1 MSETTVNDSVGSVGA
16 KGQVSPG
23 FFLRLF
29 RGQEIGIFLV
39 LVFMIIA
46 FTLLTIPEGES
57 LSSQKF
63 LTPVNIQNILLNFS
77 WTAIAAFGATMVI
90 ITAGID
96 LSVGSV
102 MALAG
107 LATAWLLSPDTAPAM
122 FLSGGEAV
130 PTIITP
136 LAILVGLGV
145 GAICGFLNGFWITVA
160 GLPPFIATLGML
172 QIARGITY
180 GWSQGWPVQRLP
192 QHFTVIGRQ
201 NLPIGNFN
209 LPLPTIIMVIVAVI
223 AWLFLTRT
231 VWGYRVFAVGGNE
244 QAARLSGI
252 STRRTKLLVYTIA
265 GLLGGA
271 GGVLL
276 TSRLGVAAPTAAQGY
291 ELDVIAAVVVGGTSL
306 MGGEG
311 SILGT
316 LIGAAIMGV
325 LRTGLNLAGVPAY
338 WLPAAQG
345 TIIILAIT
353 LDQWYRRQRGTH
365 VGFSKMF
372 AGWLRSGR
380 A

>member
-1 MSETTVNDSVGSVGA
+1 MSETTA
-16 KGQVSPG
+16 KETIASADPRRQVAPG
-23 FFLRLF
+23 FLRRLV

-39 LVFMIIA
+39 LLAMIVV
-46 FTLLTIPEGES
+46 FTLLTVPDGKT
-57 LSSQKF
+57 LADQKF
-63 LTPVNIQNILLNFS
+63 LTSINIQNILLNFS

-107 LATAWLLSPDTAPAM
+107 LATAWLISPDTSP
-122 FLSGGEAV
+122 FLGGAEVVPGAV
-130 PTIITP
+130 IP
-136 LAILVGLGV
+136 LAVLVGLGV
-145 GAICGFLNGFWITVA
+145 GALCGLMNGFWITVA

-180 GWSQGWPVQRLP
+180 GWSQGWPIQRLP
-192 QHFTVIGRQ
+192 TDFTIIGRH
-201 NLPIGNFN
+201 NFPIGSFN
-209 LPLPTIIMVIVAVI
+209 LPLPTLIMVIIAVI
-223 AWLFLTRT
+223 AWLFMTRT
-231 VWGYRVFAVGGNE
+231 VWGYRIFAVGGNE

-252 STRRTKLLVYTIA
+252 NTHRTKLLVYTIA

-271 GGVLL
+271 GG
-276 TSRLGVAAPTAAQGY
+276 Y
-291 ELDVIAAVVVGGTSL
+291 ELDVIAAVVVGGSSL

-353 LDQWYRRQRGTH
+353 LDQWYRRRRGAR
-365 VGFSKMF
+365 VSISEML
-372 AGWLRSGR
+372 AGWLRSGKS
-380 A
+380 

>member
-1 MSETTVNDSVGSVGA
+1 MSETTA
-16 KGQVSPG
+16 KETIASADPRRQVAPG
-23 FFLRLF
+23 FLRRLV

-39 LVFMIIA
+39 LLAMIVV
-46 FTLLTIPEGES
+46 FTLLTVPDGKT
-57 LSSQKF
+57 LADQKF
-63 LTPVNIQNILLNFS
+63 LTSINIQNILLNFS

-107 LATAWLLSPDTAPAM
+107 LATAWLISPDTSP
-122 FLSGGEAV
+122 FLGGAEVVPGAV
-130 PTIITP
+130 IP
-136 LAILVGLGV
+136 LAVLVGLGV
-145 GAICGFLNGFWITVA
+145 GALCGLMNGFWITVA

-180 GWSQGWPVQRLP
+180 GWSQGWPIQRLP
-192 QHFTVIGRQ
+192 TDFTIIGRH
-201 NLPIGNFN
+201 NFPIGSFN
-209 LPLPTIIMVIVAVI
+209 LPLPTLIMVIIAVI
-223 AWLFLTRT
+223 AWLFMTRT
-231 VWGYRVFAVGGNE
+231 VWGYRIFAVGGNE

-252 STRRTKLLVYTIA
+252 NTRRTKLLVYTVA

-271 GGVLL
+271 GGVLM
-276 TSRLGVAAPTAAQGY
+276 TARLGVAAPTAASGY
-291 ELDVIAAVVVGGTSL
+291 ELDVIAAVVVGGSSL

-353 LDQWYRRQRGTH
+353 LDQWYRRRRGAR
-365 VGFSKMF
+365 VSISEML
-372 AGWLRSGR
+372 AGWLRSGKS
-380 A
+380 